1 MRCVWVEAYERSLKM
16 PAYGQD
22 MLKVQAP
29 LNQRLEGTSAWV
41 SMLQGNDQDYPTG
54 WIRLSE
60 IPVLNE

>member
-1 MRCVWVEAYERSLKM
+1 M

-22 MLKVQAP
+22 MLDVQAP

-41 SMLQGNDQDYPTG
+41 NMLQGHDQDFPTG